1 MHRFKSAF
9 LSIFQFLQNG
19 KFERE
24 IKFKKKNRTKAL
36 EQYENGNKEK

>member
-19 KFERE
+19 KFEPMHE
-24 IKFKKKNRTKAL
+24 IWKKNRTKAL
-36 EQYENGNKEK
+36 KQYENGNKEK